1 MGPRS
6 NSDSRSNVYFFA
18 RMVRHKYLQE
28 IFTLIEVVIVF
39 LVIAF
44 LLASTLP
51 GLLRA
56 RKRSQTSKIVTL
68 ARA

>member
-1 MGPRS
+1 M
-6 NSDSRSNVYFFA
+6 A
-18 RMVRHKYLQE
+18 RNKYLQE

-68 ARA
+68 APA

>member
-6 NSDSRSNVYFFA
+6 NSDSRSNVYFFT
-18 RMVRHKYLQE
+18 RMARHKYLQE

-51 GLLRA
+51 YCAPANA
-56 RKRSQTSKIVTL
+56 RRRL
-68 ARA
+68 YL

>member
-1 MGPRS
+1 M
-6 NSDSRSNVYFFA
+6 A
-18 RMVRHKYLQE
+18 RHKYLQE